1 MTLVTALYAGIL
13 GLIGIG
19 IGIVAGRTRGKAH
32 ISIGDGGNLEMMT
45 AMRRQANFIE
55 NVPVAL
61 ILIGLLEMNGVGSAA
76 IHGLGA
82 GLVVSRLSHAFGF
95 RADGRFAPLRAI
107 GAGGSTLILVIA
119 SIWAITLYF

>member
-1 MTLVTALYAGIL
+1 MTLVTTLYAGIL

-19 IGIVAGRTRGKAH
+19 LAIACGRIRGKSH

-55 NVPVAL
+55 VVPLAL
-61 ILIGLLEMNGVGSAA
+61 ILIGLLEMNGVGSGA

-82 GLVVSRLSHAFGF
+82 GLVVVRLCHAFGF

-107 GAGGSTLILVIA
+107 GAGGSTLILVIT
-119 SIWAITLYF
+119 SIWAIVLYL